1 MSQSTSISPESP
13 TVEPCVKPI
22 LKEHEKKD
30 SILYG
35 LVVDVA
41 PLNTSD
47 PLAAFSETA
56 KSQSEEQPE
65 GTENTIDYTPETE
78 QRVSQ
83 IKEADQQNEPHLIFL
98 MKHPCGLHFVDTLP
112 YEDANSGGI
121 TVTSL
126 YKSLSLD
133 PVNTNAIVGKRVLI
147 EKNEEVWEMKGRENE
162 MVNSVVKKKHYLI
175 PGLIAGAFSILT
187 FTASVLFS
195 SLILLSLIF
204 ATIVGTMVYGG
215 VFYIAMAARL
225 DHPLPAP
232 IEKYRTKEEKIK
244 TGSLNEESDLT
255 AIEHGQVLGIESTA
269 PDELKTEQKEYA
281 ILKNTA
287 IKVAVPPDEQ
297 YSVPTPTPVN
307 HWNNTLMKRFVY
319 SLSPSVEHLDEQK
332 NRVIPVTTTD
342 DGTLTLDRNSLI
354 DVPERDVPL
363 LEQIGDEYVKRVN
376 KLLGIKVRQEIYY

>member
-1 MSQSTSISPESP
+1 MSQSTSISAENP

-56 KSQSEEQPE
+56 KSQSEDQPE

-78 QRVSQ
+78 QRVNQ

-112 YEDANSGGI
+112 YEDANGGEI

-133 PVNTNAIVGKRVLI
+133 PVNTDAIVGKRVLI
-147 EKNEEVWEMKGRENE
+147 EKDEDLWEIKGRENE
-162 MVNSVVKKKHYLI
+162 MVNSVVEKKHYLI
-175 PGLIAGAFSILT
+175 PGLIAGGFSILT
-187 FTASVLFS
+187 FAATVLFS

-204 ATIVGTMVYGG
+204 AITIGALVYGT
-215 VFYIAMAARL
+215 VFYITMAARL
-225 DHPLPAP
+225 DHPLPTP
-232 IEKYRTKEEKIK
+232 IEKYRTKEEKIE
-244 TGSLNEESDLT
+244 TGTLNEGNELT
-255 AIEHGQVLGIESTA
+255 AVENGQFLGIESTA
-269 PDELKTEQKEYA
+269 PDKLKTEQKEYA

-332 NRVIPVTTTD
+332 NRVIPITTAD
-342 DGTLTLDRNSLI
+342 DGSLSLDRNSLI
-354 DVPERDVPL
+354 DVPERDIPL